1 VKRNDEQYAADYAVI
16 EQDLTDAQELEFDAY
31 CGFMAD
37 YGIKLRE
44 LAAKHPYPDGS
55 FIHLRTYAD
64 RYLEGLHADE

>member
-1 VKRNDEQYAADYAVI
+1 MKRRDEQYADDYAVI
-16 EQDLTDAQELEFDAY
+16 EQDLTEAQELEFGAY

-44 LAAKHPYPDGS
+44 LAAKHPFPDGA

-64 RYLEGLHADE
+64 DFLDELHAEK